1 MSDTNTSRVIETNS
15 PEETLALGEQLG
27 RAATRDDFDNKI
39 WKISVGMS
47 ALKHIKDH
55 TKEND

>member
-27 RAATRDDFDNKI
+27 RAAQPGDVYTL
-39 WKISVGMS
+39 VGD
-47 ALKHIKDH
+47 LGVGD
-55 TKEND
+55 TGDCTGT